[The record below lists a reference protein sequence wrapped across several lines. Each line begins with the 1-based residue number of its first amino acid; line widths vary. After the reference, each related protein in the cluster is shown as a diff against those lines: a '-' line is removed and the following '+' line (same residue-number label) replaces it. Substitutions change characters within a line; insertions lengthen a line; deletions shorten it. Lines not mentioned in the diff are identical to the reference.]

1 MYTSRCTTR
10 IYFRSLFFLI
20 YINDLVTDLKSNV
33 KLFADD
39 TSLFSIVSDP
49 LQTADILNKDLDKIR
64 GWAEQWKM
72 AFNRDPTKQAQE
84 VVFSKNLQQSFHP
97 NLYFNK
103 FVVEKV

>member
-10 IYFRSLFFLI
+10 IYFRPPFFLI
-20 YINDLVTDLKSNV
+20 YINDLATDLKSNV

-49 LQTADILNKDLDKIR
+49 LETANILNEDLDKIR

-72 AFNRDPTKQAQE
+72 AFNPDPTKQAQE
-84 VVFSKNLQQSFHP
+84 VVFSIKTSGIFSS
-97 NLYFNK
+97 
-103 FVVEKV
+103 